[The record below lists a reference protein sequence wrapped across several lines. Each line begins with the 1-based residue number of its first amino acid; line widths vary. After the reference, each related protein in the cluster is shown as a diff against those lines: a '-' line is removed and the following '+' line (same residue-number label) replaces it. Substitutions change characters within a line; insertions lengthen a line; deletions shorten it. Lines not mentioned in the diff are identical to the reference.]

1 MEESVRSGGVVKK
14 KSSSGCLIIRKKD
27 DRVGGMGM
35 GGIGPSGSFQK
46 DRKRQRMIMM
56 NDSESSDELP
66 EPNSHNGSV
75 MYRSGVEDKGIFRR
89 NGEIENDWKR
99 TRLGVEFN
107 GYNDFDRRNAR
118 NDYREERLRMM
129 GGMGSLRE
137 FENGPVRGDVMV
149 EKRKHSYFDS
159 SGSSNMVSARARGV
173 DYGAKNRYEQH
184 EDEVHC
190 PVSSMRLKYQE
201 APDEPIRVQGKN
213 GVLKVMVNKKK
224 KMDLLHN
231 EFQNVE
237 NRKASMSH
245 VKKEPRVQPTHF
257 ADHKHPDLRP
267 LPIER
272 EKSELKSQKPLR
284 EEPTSTADSETDGA
298 RTSHKVAPLSSET
311 GCSVK
316 RVKEEEIRPSA
327 SAAETLSAVNKD
339 GKVKRGGSTEKQQ
352 LRERIRGMLI
362 EAGWT
367 IDYRPR
373 KNRDYL
379 DAVYISPSGTAYWS
393 IIKAYDAFQKH
404 LEEDT
409 GKNKSDGISAPFAP
423 LSADLINKLT
433 RQTRKKIE
441 KEMKKKKKDES
452 ASSKKKALVKEHAEG
467 TDSDQHDERLDSYIK
482 KNGKPLKGKTH
493 ATKQKNEDKKIY
505 NASES
510 GRLKQDMV
518 VRSTTAP
525 TRNIILGKKS
535 QIIGR
540 CTLLVRSFEKGQNP
554 ENDGYVP
561 FSGKRTL
568 LAWMIDSGTVK
579 LSEKVQYMNRRKS
592 RVKLEGWITRD
603 GIHCGCCSKI
613 LTVSKFELHAGSKL
627 RQPFQNIVLDSGV
640 SLLQCLIDSWNRQ
653 KESECRDFY
662 ALGIDGD
669 DPDDDTC
676 GVCGDGGDL
685 ICCDGCPSTFHQTC
699 LGIEMLPPGDW
710 HCPNC
715 TCKFCGFANEN
726 LADGDKDAD
735 ELLFCNLCEKKY
747 HISCGQE
754 ENALPMNT
762 NNVSTFC
769 SNTCQELYDH
779 LQKILGVKHELESG
793 FSWSLIQRSELDSD
807 TSHRAFPQRVE
818 SNSKLA
824 LALSI
829 MNECFL
835 PIVDRR
841 SEINIIQNVVYNCG
855 SNFSRLSYRGFYTGI
870 LERGDEI
877 ISAASIRIHGT
888 QLAEMPFIGTRY
900 IYRRQGMCRRL
911 LSSIEMV
918 LSSLRVEK
926 LIIPAI
932 SDHMHIWTS
941 VFGFKKLEELHKHE
955 IKSMNM
961 LVFPGTDMLQ
971 KQLVMQE
978 ASEGLKSVEIG
989 LVEKPG
995 IRLSAKHKG
1004 DVCNDSDLRG
1014 MKQNHVVGE
1023 RMGSGSSDAH
1033 MHDVMMVRPH
1043 NSSGVSRTKLSSKKT
1058 SSTKSDGKK
1067 KLSESST
1074 NLKHASI
1081 LGEKADES
1089 SSRSAGEGANENL
1102 NPLSVSGIRGTKEE
1116 TVLRS
1121 NSESDHR
1128 AISEIQS
1135 KARANSEASSDAE
1148 MMPINRD
1155 LYEDPSDAGK
1165 PDLNHMKGVEDFS
1178 RKTSSHNATSAVK
1191 DEKSRNSSSAS
1202 AFQDSNG
1209 VSNLNQQIS
1218 PNVKSN
1224 LTMTSETKGA
1234 LVVEG
1239 TVPGATPGVSAQ
1251 CCAEEMMSEKDSK
1264 MCFKH
1269 DLNLQADM
1277 IKE

>member
-1 MEESVRSGGVVKK
+1 
-14 KSSSGCLIIRKKD
+14 
-27 DRVGGMGM
+27 
-35 GGIGPSGSFQK
+35 
-46 DRKRQRMIMM
+46 MM

-75 MYRSGVEDKGIFRR
+75 MYRSGVEEKGIFRR

-118 NDYREERLRMM
+118 NEYREERLRMM

-159 SGSSNMVSARARGV
+159 SGSSNMASARARGV

-201 APDEPIRVQGKN
+201 ASDEPIRVQGKN

-245 VKKEPRVQPTHF
+245 VKKEPRVQPTLF
-257 ADHKHPDLRP
+257 ADHKHSDLRP

-298 RTSHKVAPLSSET
+298 RTPHKVAPLSSET

-409 GKNKSDGISAPFAP
+409 
-423 LSADLINKLT
+423 
-433 RQTRKKIE
+433 
-441 KEMKKKKKDES
+441 
-452 ASSKKKALVKEHAEG
+452 VKEHAEG

-482 KNGKPLKGKTH
+482 KSGKPLKGKFH
-493 ATKQKNEDKKIY
+493 ATKQKNEDKKIH

-662 ALGIDGD
+662 ALGIDAD

-726 LADGDKDAD
+726 LAEGDKDAD

-747 HISCGQE
+747 HTSCGQE

-855 SNFSRLSYRGFYTGI
+855 SNFSRLSYRGFYTAI

-941 VFGFKKLEELHKHE
+941 VFGFKKLEEPHKHE
-955 IKSMNM
+955 MKSMNM

-978 ASEGLKSVEIG
+978 ASEGLKSVELG
-989 LVEKPG
+989 LAEKPG

-1014 MKQNHVVGE
+1014 MKHNHAMGE
-1023 RMGSGSSDAH
+1023 RMGSGSSASDVH

-1043 NSSGVSRTKLSSKKT
+1043 NGSCVSRTKLSSKKT

-1102 NPLSVSGIRGTKEE
+1102 NQLSVSGIRGTKEE
-1116 TVLRS
+1116 NTVLRS

-1128 AISEIQS
+1128 AI
-1135 KARANSEASSDAE
+1135 SEASSDAE

-1165 PDLNHMKGVEDFS
+1165 PDSNHMKGVE
-1178 RKTSSHNATSAVK
+1178 

>member
-35 GGIGPSGSFQK
+35 GMGMGGIGPSGSFQK
-46 DRKRQRMIMM
+46 DRKRPRKIMM

-89 NGEIENDWKR
+89 NGEIENDRKR
-99 TRLGVEFN
+99 NRLGLEFN
-107 GYNDFDRRNAR
+107 GYNEFDRRNE
-118 NDYREERLRMM
+118 YREERLRMM

-137 FENGPVRGDVMV
+137 FENGPVRDVMI

-190 PVSSMRLKYQE
+190 PISSMRLKYQE
-201 APDEPIRVQGKN
+201 ASDEPIRVQGKN

-231 EFQNVE
+231 NEFKNVE

-245 VKKEPRVQPTHF
+245 VKKEPRVQPALF
-257 ADHKHPDLRP
+257 ADYKHSDLRP

-284 EEPTSTADSETDGA
+284 EETTSTADSETDGA
-298 RTSHKVAPLSSET
+298 RTPHKVAPLSSET

-404 LEEDT
+404 LEGDT

-482 KNGKPLKGKTH
+482 KNGKPLKGKFH
-493 ATKQKNEDKKIY
+493 ATKQKNEDKKNY

-540 CTLLVRSFEKGQNP
+540 CTLLVRSFEKGENP

-627 RQPFQNIVLDSGV
+627 RQPFQNIVLESGV

-715 TCKFCGFANEN
+715 TCKFCGVANGN
-726 LADGDKDAD
+726 LAEGNEDAD
-735 ELLFCNLCEKKY
+735 ELLFCDLCEKKY
-747 HISCGQE
+747 HKSCGQE

-807 TSHRAFPQRVE
+807 TSHRTFPQRVE

-824 LALSI
+824 LTLSI

-855 SNFSRLSYRGFYTGI
+855 SNFSRLNYRGFYTAI

-932 SDHMHIWTS
+932 SDNMNTWTS
-941 VFGFKKLEELHKHE
+941 VFGFKKLEESHKHE
-955 IKSMNM
+955 MKSMNM

-978 ASEGLKSVEIG
+978 ASDGLKSVELG
-989 LVEKPG
+989 LVEKPR

-1014 MKQNHVVGE
+1014 MKQNHAVGE
-1023 RMGSGSSDAH
+1023 RMGSGSSASDVH

-1043 NSSGVSRTKLSSKKT
+1043 NSSCVSSTKLSSKKT
-1058 SSTKSDGKK
+1058 SSTKSDGGKK
-1067 KLSESST
+1067 VSKSST
-1074 NLKHASI
+1074 TLKHASI

-1089 SSRSAGEGANENL
+1089 SSRSAGEGANENP
-1102 NPLSVSGIRGTKEE
+1102 NQLSVSGICGNKEE

-1121 NSESDHR
+1121 NSESDH
-1128 AISEIQS
+1128 
-1135 KARANSEASSDAE
+1135 RANSEASSDAE

-1155 LYEDPSDAGK
+1155 LSSSLEPSGK
-1165 PDLNHMKGVEDFS
+1165 PDLNQSHTPDDMKGVEG
-1178 RKTSSHNATSAVK
+1178 
-1191 DEKSRNSSSAS
+1191 NS
-1202 AFQDSNG
+1202 NM
-1209 VSNLNQQIS
+1209 NRQIS

-1224 LTMTSETKGA
+1224 LTMTSELESETKGPLA
-1234 LVVEG
+1234 EG
-1239 TVPGATPGVSAQ
+1239 TVPGAMPGVSAQ
-1251 CCAEEMMSEKDSK
+1251 CCAEEMMTEKDSK

>member
-1 MEESVRSGGVVKK
+1 
-14 KSSSGCLIIRKKD
+14 
-27 DRVGGMGM
+27 
-35 GGIGPSGSFQK
+35 
-46 DRKRQRMIMM
+46 MM

-75 MYRSGVEDKGIFRR
+75 MYRSGVEEKGIFRR

-118 NDYREERLRMM
+118 NEYREERLRMM

-201 APDEPIRVQGKN
+201 ASDEPIRVQGKN

-245 VKKEPRVQPTHF
+245 VKKEPRVQPTLF
-257 ADHKHPDLRP
+257 ADHKHSDLRP

-298 RTSHKVAPLSSET
+298 RTPHKVAPLSSET

-409 GKNKSDGISAPFAP
+409 
-423 LSADLINKLT
+423 
-433 RQTRKKIE
+433 
-441 KEMKKKKKDES
+441 
-452 ASSKKKALVKEHAEG
+452 VKEHAEG

-493 ATKQKNEDKKIY
+493 ATKQKNEDKKNY

-510 GRLKQDMV
+510 GKLKQDMV

-726 LADGDKDAD
+726 LAEGDKDAD

-747 HISCGQE
+747 HTSCGQE

-769 SNTCQELYDH
+769 SNMCQELYDH

-855 SNFSRLSYRGFYTGI
+855 SNFSRLSYRGFYTAI

-941 VFGFKKLEELHKHE
+941 VFGFKKLEEPHKHE
-955 IKSMNM
+955 MKSMNM

-971 KQLVMQE
+971 KQLVVQE
-978 ASEGLKSVEIG
+978 ASEGLKSVELG

-1014 MKQNHVVGE
+1014 MKQNHAVGE
-1023 RMGSGSSDAH
+1023 RMGSGSSASDVH
-1033 MHDVMMVRPH
+1033 MHDAMMVRPH

-1074 NLKHASI
+1074 NLKHASSI

-1089 SSRSAGEGANENL
+1089 SFRSAGEGANENL
-1102 NPLSVSGIRGTKEE
+1102 NQLSVSGICGTKEE

-1128 AISEIQS
+1128 AISE
-1135 KARANSEASSDAE
+1135 ASSDAE
-1148 MMPINRD
+1148 MIPINRD

-1165 PDLNHMKGVEDFS
+1165 PDSNHMKGVE
-1178 RKTSSHNATSAVK
+1178 

-1224 LTMTSETKGA
+1224 LTMTSETKGG